1 MNTLRNIAIAGMALL
16 SSFSSIF
23 ACTNLLV
30 TKGASVDGSNLISY
44 AADSHTLYGEL
55 YHWPAAT
62 YPAGTKLKVYEWD
75 TGKYLGEI
83 DQAEKTYS
91 VVGNMNENQVAI
103 GETTFGGRH
112 ECVDSTGIIDYG
124 SLIYITL
131 QRATSARHAIEI
143 MTNLVDKYGY
153 YSSGESFSIADPEE
167 VWILEMI
174 GKGPE
179 NTGAVW
185 VAKRIPDGMVSAHA
199 NQARITTIDFKD
211 KKNCLYARDVIS
223 FAREKGWFDG
233 KNTDFS
239 FSDVYAPLDYGA
251 IRFCEARV
259 WSFYNAVNPTEAA
272 DYFDYI
278 EEGNHNRMPLWFKPT
293 NKLSYR
299 DVQNVMRDHFEGT
312 PLDMTADV
320 GAGPFKNPYRWR
332 PLTWDV
338 DSTTYFNERA
348 IATQQTG
355 FSFVAQLRS
364 GIPNPIGGIL
374 WFGVDDAATSVYT
387 PIYCGTQEIPECF
400 AVGNGDMLNFSWTSA
415 FWIFNWV
422 SNMAY
427 TRYSYISE
435 DVKKVMTKLED
446 NYEAKLP
453 LMDAKAKELYAKNP
467 QDAINFVTDYSVSSA
482 QNMFYE
488 WKKLGEFLMV
498 KYIDGN
504 IKKEENG
511 NFIRNPYGL
520 PASPDQ
526 PGYSDEYY
534 RSVVKDTDDK
544 LKMKGEA
551 AH

>member
-1 MNTLRNIAIAGMALL
+1 MNTLKKLTIAAIAML
-16 SSFSSIF
+16 SSVSTVF

-30 TKGASVDGSNLISY
+30 TKGASVDGSNMISY

-62 YPAGTKLKVYEWD
+62 YPEGSKLKVYEWD

-83 DQAEKTYS
+83 DQVEKTYS
-91 VVGNMNENQVAI
+91 VIGNINENQVAI

-131 QRATSARHAIEI
+131 QRATSAQDAIEI
-143 MTNLVDKYGY
+143 MTDLVEEYGY
-153 YSSGESFSIADPEE
+153 YSSGESFSIADPNE

-199 NQARITTIDFKD
+199 NQARITTIDFND

-233 KNTDFS
+233 KNSEFS

-259 WSFYNAVNPTEAA
+259 WSFFNKVNPNEASQ
-272 DYFDYI
+272 YFDYI
-278 EEGNHNRMPLWFKPT
+278 QDGNNHRMPLWFKPSD
-293 NKLSYR
+293 KLSYR
-299 DVQNVMRDHFEGT
+299 DVQNAMRDHFEGT
-312 PLDMTADV
+312 PLDMTADA
-320 GAGPFKNPYRWR
+320 GAGPFENPYRWR

-355 FSFVAQLRS
+355 FSFVAQLRAYY
-364 GIPNPIGGIL
+364 PNPIGGLL
-374 WFGVDDAATSVYT
+374 WFGVDDAATSVYV
-387 PIYCGTQEIPECF
+387 PIYCGITEIPECF

-427 TRYSYISE
+427 TRYNYISK
-435 DVKKVMTKLED
+435 DVQKVMNQLED
-446 NYEAKLP
+446 YYQAKTP
-453 LMDAKAKELYAKNP
+453 LIDEKAKEMYASNP
-467 QDAINFVTDYSVSSA
+467 SEAIDFITKYSVAES
-482 QNMFYE
+482 QGMLYD

-511 NFIRNPYGL
+511 VFLKNGYGM
-520 PASPDQ
+520 PAFPEQ
-526 PGYSDEYY
+526 PGYSEQYY

-544 LKMKGEA
+544 LKMKGDA
-551 AH
+551 GH